1 MAGRR
6 HSKCCFCLP
15 LRLATFLGALL
26 IGAFGGAGSYLFF
39 TNQDLPQ
46 RTFTFEGVSVTPLTS
61 GQALWYYV
69 AAVSVLAAAVGL
81 LGMVS
86 ALVANRRMVKT
97 FEAFYV
103 LSLLTQFA
111 LTAWALVWCKQNQSQ
126 FDTICNANKSGLV
139 SLPLP
144 SFMNDW
150 TCQKIFMAII
160 LTIGIG
166 GLIWIFF
173 NFYMTNRVIHYAREL
188 FADRAD
194 RYKVLGEA
202 ATKELDRE
210 QQIPLNYTNVGRSM
224 PEEEGEGF
232 QNAHPQQPSYR
243 DEIEY
248 KDPRGNQNFQYPR
261 AAAAGFGAF
270 DQGADPQH
278 QLQQSYHAQQ
288 PHPAPGFNYRDSAQ
302 DLFNPYHNHGEQEHI
317 PTPPAPAPASS
328 SSSSAAAFAAIP
340 PPPTSSSSSSAL
352 APAGGQSF
360 THASTAKIASPF
372 DDDDDLVDTGA
383 VAGGAGVGLTPLTMT
398 TSRDDVKVPLPPS
411 PRDGDILSPTSPT
424 GRKTPPSNLL

>member
-1 MAGRR
+1 MCT
-6 HSKCCFCLP
+6 SL
-15 LRLATFLGALL
+15 
-26 IGAFGGAGSYLFF
+26 
-39 TNQDLPQ
+39 
-46 RTFTFEGVSVTPLTS
+46 TPLTS

-81 LGMVS
+81 LGMIS
-86 ALVANRRMVKT
+86 ALMASRRMVKT

-111 LTAWALVWCKQNQSQ
+111 LTAWALIWCKQNQSQ
-126 FDTICNANKSGLV
+126 FDTICSASKSGLV

-150 TCQKIFMAII
+150 TCQKIFMTLI

-166 GLIWIFF
+166 GLVWIFF
-173 NFYMTNRVIHYAREL
+173 NFYLTNRVIHYAREL
-188 FADRAD
+188 FSDRAD

-224 PEEEGEGF
+224 PAEEDREGF
-232 QNAHPQQPSYR
+232 QNSHAQQPSYR

-248 KDPRGNQNFQYPR
+248 KDPRGNNNFQVPR

-270 DQGADPQH
+270 DQAAVPQH
-278 QLQQSYHAQQ
+278 QFQQSYHAQQ
-288 PHPAPGFNYRDSAQ
+288 PPAAPGFNYRDSAQ
-302 DLFNPYHNHGEQEHI
+302 DLFNPYHSHGEQEHI
-317 PTPPAPAPASS
+317 PVPPPANASAS
-328 SSSSAAAFAAIP
+328 SSSSAAAFSAIP
-340 PPPTSSSSSSAL
+340 PPPPGPTSPSSVNASFSSAT
-352 APAGGQSF
+352 GQSF
-360 THASTAKIASPF
+360 THTSTAKIASPF
-372 DDDDDLVDTGA
+372 DDDEP
-383 VAGGAGVGLTPLTMT
+383 VASAGVALTPLT
-398 TSRDDVKVPLPPS
+398 TSTSHDDVKVPLPAS

-424 GRKTPPSNLL
+424 NKKSPPSNLL

>member
-1 MAGRR
+1 MTVRR
-6 HSKCCFCLP
+6 HLKCCFCIP

-39 TNQDLPQ
+39 FNQDLPQ
-46 RTFTFEGVSVTPLTS
+46 RTYTFEGVSMTPLTS
-61 GQALWYYV
+61 GQALWYYA

-81 LGMVS
+81 LGMLS
-86 ALVANRRMVKT
+86 ALLANRRMVKT

-111 LTAWALVWCKQNQSQ
+111 LTAWALIWCKQNQGQ
-126 FDTICNANKSGLV
+126 FDTICTANKSGLV

-150 TCQKIFMAII
+150 DCQKIFMAII

-166 GLIWIFF
+166 GLVWIFF

-224 PEEEGEGF
+224 PAEDEGDTF
-232 QNAHPQQPSYR
+232 QNSHPQQPSYR

-248 KDPRGNQNFQYPR
+248 KDPRGNNDFQYPR

-270 DQGADPQH
+270 DQGTVPQH

-288 PHPAPGFNYRDSAQ
+288 PPAAPGFNYRDSTQ
-302 DLFNPYHNHGEQEHI
+302 DLFNPYHNQGDQEHI
-317 PTPPAPAPASS
+317 PTPPAPAPVSS
-328 SSSSAAAFAAIP
+328 SSSSAAAFAIP
-340 PPPTSSSSSSAL
+340 PPPTSSSSAA
-352 APAGGQSF
+352 APVGGQSF

-372 DDDDDLVDTGA
+372 DDDDDVAGA
-383 VAGGAGVGLTPLTMT
+383 VVGLTPLTTT
-398 TSRDDVKVPLPPS
+398 TSRDDVKVPLPAS
-411 PRDGDILSPTSPT
+411 PRDGDVLSPTSPT

>member
-1 MAGRR
+1 MY
-6 HSKCCFCLP
+6 
-15 LRLATFLGALL
+15 LGISL
-26 IGAFGGAGSYLFF
+26 
-39 TNQDLPQ
+39 
-46 RTFTFEGVSVTPLTS
+46 TPLTS

-69 AAVSVLAAAVGL
+69 AAVSVLAAAVGV

-86 ALVANRRMVKT
+86 ALLANRRMVKT

-111 LTAWALVWCKQNQSQ
+111 LTAWALIWCKRNQSQ
-126 FDTICNANKSGLV
+126 FDTICNASKSGLV

-150 TCQKIFMAII
+150 TCQKIFMALI

-166 GLIWIFF
+166 GLVWIFF

-224 PEEEGEGF
+224 PAEEEGEGF
-232 QNAHPQQPSYR
+232 QNSHAQQPSYR

-248 KDPRGNQNFQYPR
+248 KDPRGNSSFQYPR
-261 AAAAGFGAF
+261 TAAAGFGAF
-270 DQGADPQH
+270 DQAAVPQH
-278 QLQQSYHAQQ
+278 QLQQSYHTQQ
-288 PHPAPGFNYRDSAQ
+288 PPAAPGFNYRDSTQ
-302 DLFNPYHNHGEQEHI
+302 DLFNPYHSQGDEHI
-317 PTPPAPAPASS
+317 PVPPPANSASP
-328 SSSSAAAFAAIP
+328 SSSAAAFAAIP
-340 PPPTSSSSSSAL
+340 PPPPGPTSPSSANPSFSS
-352 APAGGQSF
+352 ATGQSF
-360 THASTAKIASPF
+360 THTSTAKIASPF
-372 DDDDDLVDTGA
+372 DDDEPASA
-383 VAGGAGVGLTPLTMT
+383 VGAGIGLTPLT
-398 TSRDDVKVPLPPS
+398 TSPSHDDVKVPLPPS
-411 PRDGDILSPTSPT
+411 PRDGDVRSPTSPT
-424 GRKTPPSNLL
+424 NQKSPPSNLL

>member
-6 HSKCCFCLP
+6 HVKCCFCIP
-15 LRLATFLGALL
+15 LRLATFLGALI

-46 RTFTFEGVSVTPLTS
+46 RTYTFEGVSVTPLTS
-61 GQALWYYV
+61 GQALWYYF

-81 LGMVS
+81 LGMLS
-86 ALVANRRMVKT
+86 ALLANRRMVKT

-111 LTAWALVWCKQNQSQ
+111 LTAWALIWCKQNQSQ
-126 FDTICNANKSGLV
+126 FDTICTANKSGFV

-144 SFMNDW
+144 SFVNDW
-150 TCQKIFMAII
+150 DCQKIFMAII

-166 GLIWIFF
+166 GVVWIFF

-194 RYKVLGEA
+194 RYK
-202 ATKELDRE
+202 
-210 QQIPLNYTNVGRSM
+210 IPLNYTNVGRSM
-224 PEEEGEGF
+224 PAEEEGETF
-232 QNAHPQQPSYR
+232 QNTHPQQPSYR

-248 KDPRGNQNFQYPR
+248 KDPRGNSNFQYPH

-270 DQGADPQH
+270 DQGAMPQH

-288 PHPAPGFNYRDSAQ
+288 PPVAPGFNHRDSTQ
-302 DLFNPYHNHGEQEHI
+302 DLFNPYYNQGEQEHI
-317 PTPPAPAPASS
+317 PTPPAPAPVSS
-328 SSSSAAAFAAIP
+328 SSSSAAAFAIP
-340 PPPTSSSSSSAL
+340 PPPTSSSSAA

-360 THASTAKIASPF
+360 THTSTAKIASPF
-372 DDDDDLVDTGA
+372 DDDDD
-383 VAGGAGVGLTPLTMT
+383 VAGAGMGLTPLTTT

-411 PRDGDILSPTSPT
+411 PRDGDVLSPTSPT

>member
-1 MAGRR
+1 MIDV
-6 HSKCCFCLP
+6 P
-15 LRLATFLGALL
+15 
-26 IGAFGGAGSYLFF
+26 AFGGAGSYLFF
-39 TNQDLPQ
+39 TNRDL
-46 RTFTFEGVSVTPLTS
+46 RVSLTPLTS

-69 AAVSVLAAAVGL
+69 AAVSVLATAVGL

-86 ALVANRRMVKT
+86 ALIAHRRMVKT

-126 FDTICNANKSGLV
+126 FDTICSASKSGLV

-150 TCQKIFMAII
+150 TCQKIFMALI

-166 GLIWIFF
+166 GLVWIFF

-188 FADRAD
+188 FAERAD

-224 PEEEGEGF
+224 PAEEEGEGF
-232 QNAHPQQPSYR
+232 QNSHAQQPSYR

-248 KDPRGNQNFQYPR
+248 KDPRGNSNFQAPR
-261 AAAAGFGAF
+261 ATAAGFGAF
-270 DQGADPQH
+270 DQAAAPQH
-278 QLQQSYHAQQ
+278 QLQQGYHAQQ
-288 PHPAPGFNYRDSAQ
+288 PPAAPGFNYRDSTQ
-302 DLFNPYHNHGEQEHI
+302 DLFNPYHSHGEQEHI
-317 PTPPAPAPASS
+317 PVPPPASS
-328 SSSSAAAFAAIP
+328 SSASASAFAAIP
-340 PPPTSSSSSSAL
+340 PPPPGPTSPS
-352 APAGGQSF
+352 
-360 THASTAKIASPF
+360 STAKIASPF
-372 DDDDDLVDTGA
+372 DDDEP
-383 VAGGAGVGLTPLTMT
+383 VAGFGLTPLT
-398 TSRDDVKVPLPPS
+398 TSTSHDDIKVPLPAS
-411 PRDGDILSPTSPT
+411 PRDGDVLSPTSPT
-424 GRKTPPSNLL
+424 NRKSPPSNIL

>member
-1 MAGRR
+1 M
-6 HSKCCFCLP
+6 SVL
-15 LRLATFLGALL
+15 
-26 IGAFGGAGSYLFF
+26 
-39 TNQDLPQ
+39 
-46 RTFTFEGVSVTPLTS
+46 GVSVTPLTS
-61 GQALWYYV
+61 GQALWYYA

-81 LGMVS
+81 LGMLS
-86 ALVANRRMVKT
+86 ALFANRRMVKT

-111 LTAWALVWCKQNQSQ
+111 LTAWALIWCKQNQTQ
-126 FDTICNANKSGLV
+126 FDTICSANKSGLV

-150 TCQKIFMAII
+150 TCQRIFMAII

-224 PEEEGEGF
+224 PAEEETEGF
-232 QNAHPQQPSYR
+232 QNSHTQQPSYR

-248 KDPRGNQNFQYPR
+248 KDPRGNSDFQYPR

-270 DQGADPQH
+270 DQGAVPQH
-278 QLQQSYHAQQ
+278 QLQQSYNAQQ
-288 PHPAPGFNYRDSAQ
+288 PPAAHGFNYRDSAQ
-302 DLFNPYHNHGEQEHI
+302 DLFHPYHKQGEQEHI
-317 PTPPAPAPASS
+317 PTPPAPGPT
-328 SSSSAAAFAAIP
+328 SSSAAAFAAIP
-340 PPPTSSSSSSAL
+340 PPPTSSS
-352 APAGGQSF
+352 GGQSF

-372 DDDDDLVDTGA
+372 DDDDDVVDPNIGT
-383 VAGGAGVGLTPLTMT
+383 GVGLTPLTTT
-398 TSRDDVKVPLPPS
+398 TSRDDVKVPLPAS
-411 PRDGDILSPTSPT
+411 PRDGDALSPTSPT
-424 GRKTPPSNLL
+424 GRKAPPSNLL

>member
-1 MAGRR
+1 MARR
-6 HSKCCFCLP
+6 HSKCCFCIP
-15 LRLATFLGALL
+15 LRLATFIGALI

-39 TNQDLPQ
+39 TNQDL
-46 RTFTFEGVSVTPLTS
+46 RTSLTPLTS

-81 LGMVS
+81 LGMIS
-86 ALVANRRMVKT
+86 ALLANRRMVKT

-111 LTAWALVWCKQNQSQ
+111 LTAWGLIWCKQNQTQ
-126 FDTICNANKSGLV
+126 FDTICNASKSGLV

-150 TCQKIFMAII
+150 TCQKIFMALI

-224 PEEEGEGF
+224 PAEEEEGF
-232 QNAHPQQPSYR
+232 QNSHAQQPSYR

-248 KDPRGNQNFQYPR
+248 KDPRGNNSFQYPR

-270 DQGADPQH
+270 DQAAVPQH
-278 QLQQSYHAQQ
+278 QLQQNYQAQQ
-288 PHPAPGFNYRDSAQ
+288 PPAAPGFNYRDSTQ
-302 DLFNPYHNHGEQEHI
+302 DLFNPYHSQGDEHI
-317 PTPPAPAPASS
+317 PVPPPVNASA
-328 SSSSAAAFAAIP
+328 SSSSAAFATIP
-340 PPPTSSSSSSAL
+340 PPPPGPTSPSSGNASFSSAT
-352 APAGGQSF
+352 GQSF
-360 THASTAKIASPF
+360 THTSTAKIASPF
-372 DDDDDLVDTGA
+372 DDDEPADNS
-383 VAGGAGVGLTPLTMT
+383 GAGIGLAPLTT
-398 TSRDDVKVPLPPS
+398 STSRDDVKVPLPPS
-411 PRDGDILSPTSPT
+411 PRDGDVRSPTSPSNQ
-424 GRKTPPSNLL
+424 KPPPSSLL